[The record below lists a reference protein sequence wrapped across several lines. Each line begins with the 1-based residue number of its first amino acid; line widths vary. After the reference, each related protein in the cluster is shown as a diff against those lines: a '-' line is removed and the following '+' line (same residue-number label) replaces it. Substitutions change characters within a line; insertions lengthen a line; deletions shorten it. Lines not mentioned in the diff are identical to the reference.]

1 MELNYRKIGNRI
13 GARRRFLN
21 YGQEELAQKVGLSKT
36 HISNI
41 ENGRSIPSLEAIV
54 GLATALETT
63 PDAFLLGADNDQTA
77 EDYRT
82 LAAQIKSCGGQEQ
95 QFLSIVVEAI
105 IEKSQSQ
112 K

>member
-21 YGQEELAQKVGLSKT
+21 CGQEQLAQKVGLSKT

-54 GLATALETT
+54 DLAVALETT
-63 PDAFLLGADNDQTA
+63 PDAFLLGVDNDQTT
-77 EDYRT
+77 EDFRT
-82 LAAQIKSCGGQEQ
+82 LAAQIKSCGKQEQ
-95 QFLSIVVEAI
+95 QLLSIIVEAI
-105 IEKSQSQ
+105 IEKNQ
-112 K
+112 KSK